1 MTDPPAGFL
10 QKELTQDEVHLY
22 GSARLGLHKPA
33 RRMELWKTEDDPNS
47 ETFDYTFTTLDKP
60 VPQTGPATT
69 HTRRL
74 SLKYYELS
82 NHLGNVLATVS
93 DKKSANLDDNNGV
106 FYIASYAAEVITA
119 TDYYPFG
126 SAMPGRSLN
135 LGVPVWVSI
144 SGNRQ

>member
-1 MTDPPAGFL
+1 
-10 QKELTQDEVHLY
+10 
-22 GSARLGLHKPA
+22 
-33 RRMELWKTEDDPNS
+33 MELWKTEDDPDS

-60 VPQTGPATT
+60 TPPTGPATT

-93 DKKSANLDDNNGV
+93 DKKSVILDDNDGV

-126 SAMPGRSLN
+126 SAMPGRSVTWGIIG
-135 LGVPVWVSI
+135 LGLMEWREMGKLRDKAIVILLTIDNMIRELEDGLV
-144 SGNRQ
+144 